1 MSFCSNCGKENLD
14 GAAFCGACGTAVPE
28 RKVEEAPVVEATP
41 VVESAPVA
49 DTPVMVAQP
58 VVQTVNDD
66 YLLKEEQD
74 FLDLTHNLLRWER
87 KSWSIF
93 SKFYLIFGIIY
104 AALFGFIA
112 FIGLIAA
119 ANGDSEA
126 IAATVAGILY
136 AIMLGGM
143 FIVLGIVYKKA
154 ADKILLYTS
163 TLYDDFTYANNRCGN
178 VGMMVFTIIFG
189 GVHTVFFIVN
199 FVRIKSSSH
208 IIARILARQ
217 GKN

>member
-1 MSFCSNCGKENLD
+1 MSFCSNCGKEIID

-28 RKVEEAPVVEATP
+28 RKVEETPVVEATP

-93 SKFYLIFGIIY
+93 GKFYLIFGIIY

-119 ANGDSEA
+119 AAGDSEA
-126 IAATVAGILY
+126 IAATVGGILY

-143 FIVLGIVYKKA
+143 FIVLGIVHKKA